1 MAVRQYGS
9 QSYKFGFNDPAA
21 LAIASSIGI
30 QPQSLT
36 IDAEPEFEAEGKNLY
51 AETEAYARGSAKR
64 TFTME
69 GYIMDAILFENVLDG
84 NASATFVFRGK
95 VYIVKGGKQTVKN
108 NEFQMGE
115 TTGVSFPKITDQTGT
130 ALN

>member
-30 QPQSLT
+30 QPQTLT
-36 IDAEPEFEAEGKNLY
+36 IDAEPEFEAEGKNLFS
-51 AETEAYARGSAKR
+51 ETEAYARGSAKR
-64 TFTME
+64 SFTME
-69 GYIMDAILFENVLDG
+69 GYIIDETLFEQVLAG
-84 NASATFVFRGK
+84 TASATFVFK
-95 VYIVKGGKQTVKN
+95 SQVYIVKGGKRTVKN

-115 TTGVSFPKITDQTGT
+115 TTGVGFPKITDQVGT
-130 ALN
+130 QLN